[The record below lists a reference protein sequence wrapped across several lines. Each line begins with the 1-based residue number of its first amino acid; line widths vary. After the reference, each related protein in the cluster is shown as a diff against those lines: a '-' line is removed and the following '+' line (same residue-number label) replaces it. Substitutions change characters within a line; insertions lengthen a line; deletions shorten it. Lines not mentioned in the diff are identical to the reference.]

1 MYCLFV
7 LFFFFFQ
14 AEDGIRDHCVTGV
27 QTCALPILVG
37 NVTYTDDFGDPRPG
51 GWHEGNDLM
60 SVRHQPA
67 IAFVAGRVQT
77 YVPSPGSSTG
87 TCMLYLH
94 AKNGMT
100 YVYIHLNNDLGPNND
115 NKGHCE
121 GGVSWPS
128 GINGDHV
135 RRGQLVGFV
144 GDSGDAN
151 GIQPHLHFEVRKPSG
166 RAINPFSHLK
176 KSKHLLFPRT
186 PADSK
191 VTLKGTKVLDRTA
204 DSITVR
210 TKRIVVP
217 SLDLDYLYARRVT
230 LSASDATVRR
240 KSGSGSLSA
249 PTRSPSR
256 ACSCWASPEA
266 TREARALPARGRP
279 PRGWRARRR
288 SESRLPRRP
297 QR

>member
-1 MYCLFV
+1 
-7 LFFFFFQ
+7 
-14 AEDGIRDHCVTGV
+14 
-27 QTCALPILVG
+27 
-37 NVTYTDDFGDPRPG
+37 
-51 GWHEGNDLM
+51 M

-77 YVPSPGSSTG
+77 YVPSPGSPTG

-100 YVYIHLNNDLGPNND
+100 YVYIHLNNDLGPKND
-115 NKGHCE
+115 NKGHCK

-128 GINGDHV
+128 GINGDRV
-135 RRGQLVGFV
+135 RRGELVGFV

-191 VTLKGTKVLDRTA
+191 VTLKGTKVLDKTA

-217 SLDLDYLYARRVT
+217 SLDLDYLYARKVT
-230 LSASDATVRR
+230 LSTSDATVRR
-240 KSGSGSLSA
+240 KSESGSLSA
-249 PTRSPSR
+249 TMLSD
-256 ACSCWASPEA
+256 AKVGE
-266 TREARALPARGRP
+266 
-279 PRGWRARRR
+279 RARIVTTAFDPTWARLR
-288 SESRLPRRP
+288 ATPNALAVESLLLLG
-297 QR
+297 

>member
-1 MYCLFV
+1 MPSHRTTARGV
-7 LFFFFFQ
+7 LLLLLIGVFTGTASA
-14 AEDGIRDHCVTGV
+14 AEVPETTPFPV
-27 QTCALPILVG
+27 VG

-51 GWHEGNDLM
+51 GTHEGNDLM

-77 YVPSPGSSTG
+77 YVPSPGSPTG

-100 YVYIHLNNDLGPNND
+100 YVYIHLNNDLGPKND
-115 NKGHCE
+115 NKGHCK

-128 GINGDHV
+128 GINGDRV
-135 RRGQLVGFV
+135 RRGELVGFV

-191 VTLKGTKVLDRTA
+191 VTLKGTKVLDKTA

-217 SLDLDYLYARRVT
+217 SLDLDYLYARKVT

-240 KSGSGSLSA
+240 KSESGSLSA
-249 PTRSPSR
+249 TRLSD
-256 ACSCWASPEA
+256 AKVGE
-266 TREARALPARGRP
+266 
-279 PRGWRARRR
+279 RARIVTTAFDPTWARLR
-288 SESRLPRRP
+288 ATPNALAVESLLLLG
-297 QR
+297 